1 MDTRTEKNTKDT
13 TKDVKKAPFLAQLP
27 EWNVWYSS
35 FCKPL
40 YHVHVVSMKPLSV
53 FNEILGH
60 FQPCLQ
66 WQNQDAL
73 LSRTTRW
80 VKKASRSKWPL
91 YPVFVR
97 RRPLA
102 ALSAITAVA
111 VSRVHLGRW
120 MVLTKRGLLFRRVL
134 FDSIWEHHRRCAE
147 SDAKEFIVFSRIAT
161 PLNPRRSRDQTEL
174 GFGFT
179 PPFFSTLYRFSL
191 RNFWWNFLLF
201 VGCSNIFF
209 LLNVRWQT
217 RK

>member
-1 MDTRTEKNTKDT
+1 MFDIQVSVNLFITFTLWAWNHW
-13 TKDVKKAPFLAQLP
+13 VFLMRY
-27 EWNVWYSS
+27 WD
-35 FCKPL
+35 
-40 YHVHVVSMKPLSV
+40 
-53 FNEILGH
+53 I

-147 SDAKEFIVFSRIAT
+147 SDAKEFIVFSR
-161 PLNPRRSRDQTEL
+161 N
-174 GFGFT
+174 
-179 PPFFSTLYRFSL
+179 
-191 RNFWWNFLLF
+191 
-201 VGCSNIFF
+201 SNT
-209 LLNVRWQT
+209 NKPEEVPGPDWT
-217 RK
+217 